1 MKRLVRKLYKLIVND
16 VNSESELKD
25 LSVLLRFLSLSYIV
39 YFIFVAISLALLYYY
54 AHAFIA
60 LICAGAI
67 AGCFVSTYDNRT
79 RLAFRL
85 FNIITIAGASYFTL
99 ASGWHMNFQWNVLI
113 SILVIFYSL
122 SIEMSK
128 KLHYMKLLFTL
139 IIALAIFTHIA
150 PPYRE
155 GSELYSFFF
164 QTLHAFF
171 YGLMLCILAYCY
183 CTKFNLAEA
192 KLRQSN
198 QKLIEMA
205 SLDALTQLP
214 NRRSINE
221 HLSMLVYENDRTGKP
236 FCIAIGDVDFFKKIN
251 DNYGHDTG
259 DYVLTTLSGLFKNI
273 VKGRGKVARWG
284 GEEFLFCFEGMNIQQ
299 AYAAL
304 EILRLQIEKYN
315 FTFKDHTLKITMT
328 FGIEE
333 YSQIIGLESTISKA
347 DSKLYEG
354 KNNGRNQVVY

>member
-1 MKRLVRKLYKLIVND
+1 MKQLLRKLHKLIVND
-16 VNSESELKD
+16 VNSESELRD
-25 LSVLLRFLSLSYIV
+25 LSVLLRILSLFYIL
-39 YFIFVAISLALLYYY
+39 YYIFTAISLSLLFYY
-54 AHAFIA
+54 AHAFVA
-60 LICAGAI
+60 LICAGI
-67 AGCFVSTYDNRT
+67 LGGCFVSTYDGHT

-85 FNIITIAGASYFTL
+85 FNIVTIAGASYFTL

-113 SILVIFYSL
+113 AILVLFYSL

-150 PPYRE
+150 PPYRD
-155 GSELYSFFF
+155 GNELYTFAF
-164 QTLHAFF
+164 QTVHAFF
-171 YGLMLCILAYCY
+171 YGCMLCVLAYCY

-192 KLRQSN
+192 KLRESN
-198 QKLIEMA
+198 RKLVEMA

-259 DYVLTTLSGLFKNI
+259 DYVLTTLSGLFKTI

-315 FTFKDHTLKITMT
+315 FSYKDHNLKITMT

-333 YSQIIGLESTISKA
+333 YSQIIGIESTISKA
-347 DSKLYEG
+347 DMKLYEG